1 MTKKT
6 TNKLTLVSLTLMIF
20 TTVFGFANASRGF
33 LLMGYSAI
41 PWYLFGAITFFVPFA
56 FMIAEFGS
64 AYKNEKGGI
73 YSWMEGAVGPRFA
86 FIGVFMWYASYIVW
100 MVNVS
105 TNIWVPF
112 SNAIFGADMT
122 NSWSLFGLTSPQTL
136 GVLGI
141 LWLIVVFILISRGLS
156 SVKKVTSIGGT
167 AVLLLNVVLLVGAL
181 SILALNGGEFAQPIG
196 SLSDALTVSP
206 NPNYHSSIAMMS
218 FLTFAIF
225 AFGGAEII
233 GGLVDQ
239 TEKPLKN
246 FPKGLLIAAGVISIG
261 YALGIL
267 MVGIFTNWDSV
278 LADPLVNTGNVTFI
292 VMQNLGYQLGNAF
305 GASEAVA
312 LQIGSLV
319 ARFVGISMFFATSGA
334 FMTLSY
340 GPLKQLI
347 DGTPKRIWPKY
358 LTTFKNGLPINAMRI
373 QAMLAIIL
381 IVLVS
386 FGGESVSEFFDK
398 IVLMTNVAMTL
409 PYAFISIAFIFFKC
423 RDNIEK
429 PFVIYKTKAIAIIFG
444 CIVTAVVMFANLFTI
459 IEPAINGN
467 LANTLWM
474 VGGPVFFGIVAIFLY
489 ERAVRRNK
497 KV

>member
-1 MTKKT
+1 MIKKSI
-6 TNKLTLVSLTLMIF
+6 NKLTLSSLTLMIF

-41 PWYLFGAITFFVPFA
+41 PWYIFGAITFFVPFA

-64 AYKNEKGGI
+64 AYKDEKGGI

-122 NSWSLFGLTSPQTL
+122 SSWSLLGLTSPQTL
-136 GVLGI
+136 GMLGV
-141 LWLIVVFILISRGLS
+141 LWLFVVYILISRGLD
-156 SVKKVTSIGGT
+156 SVKKVTTIGGT
-167 AVLLLNVVLLVGAL
+167 AVLLLNVVLLIGAL
-181 SILALNGGEFAQPIG
+181 VILVLNGGEFAQPMG
-196 SLSDALTVSP
+196 TLSDALTISP
-206 NPNYHSSIAMMS
+206 NLNYQNTIAKMS

-239 TEKPLKN
+239 TENPLKT
-246 FPKGLLIAAGVISIG
+246 FPKGLLIAAGVISVG

-267 MVGIFTNWDSV
+267 LVGTFTNWSQV
-278 LADPLVNTGNVTFI
+278 LSDPLVNTGNVTFI
-292 VMQNLGYQLGNAF
+292 VMNNFGYQLGNAF

-312 LQIGSLV
+312 LQMGSLV
-319 ARFVGISMFFATSGA
+319 ARFVGLSMFLATSGA

-358 LTTFKNGLPINAMRI
+358 FTAFKNGLPINAMKV
-373 QAMLAIIL
+373 QAILAVIL
-381 IVLVS
+381 IVFVS

-409 PYAFISIAFIFFKC
+409 PYAFLSVAFIFFKYK
-423 RDNIEK
+423 DTIEK
-429 PFVIYKTKAIAIIFG
+429 PFVIYKTKGVGILFG
-444 CIVTAVVMFANLFTI
+444 CLVTVIVTFANIFTI
-459 IEPAINGN
+459 IEPAINGDI
-467 LANTLWM
+467 ANTLWM
-474 VGGPVFFGIVAIFLY
+474 MGGPIFFGIIAVILY
-489 ERAVRRNK
+489 ELAEKRNK
-497 KV
+497 K